1 MSTTIHSLSPEVLAL
16 IFEWCCQSDSEP
28 LVPSAAAGPLLVAR
42 ISRHWRSVALSTP
55 VLWCSLSFR
64 LKKLGETL
72 PFLKTWLER
81 SGSCPLTLNLA
92 YKSPRRAWEKP
103 TVLPVVDI
111 LCLHAHQFEW
121 LRLHLPCS
129 DLVRLGQLAFP
140 RLRRLDYS
148 LVDRE
153 TELPDIDL
161 FTCTPQLSELYTT
174 GYAVCALLAQKQFPW
189 TQLTTFRCSYYN
201 LYDCLQVFRLAP
213 SLQHCALVVEH
224 PAAFHRPIATISP
237 LPHLRSFSLKGGWT
251 DTQILCQ
258 LQLPGLH
265 ELSFSVS
272 RTSQLTPL
280 ISRCP
285 SIRIL
290 ELRLYALPED
300 VPPILEYFRSLSSLV
315 QLQVHGHGFRSHIL
329 VAVLEALENDGSF
342 LPRLETLHFECTS
355 ESGLYPSL
363 VKMLVQA
370 KTLRPLSTVSFH
382 FTQSVGVLEKQ
393 DDSAIAALRRDGV
406 DIRFS

>member
-1 MSTTIHSLSPEVLAL
+1 TTIHSLSPEVLAV
-16 IFEWCCQSDSEP
+16 ISEWCGHSDSGP
-28 LVPSAAAGPLLVAR
+28 LPPSIATAPLLVGR
-42 ISRHWRSVALSTP
+42 VSRHWRSVALSTP
-55 VLWCSLSFR
+55 ALWSSLSYRVAKF
-64 LKKLGETL
+64 GETL

-81 SGSCPLTLNLA
+81 SGSCPLALALA
-92 YKSPRRAWEKP
+92 YESPRRAWERP
-103 TVLPVVDI
+103 IHLPVVE
-111 LCLHAHQFEW
+111 LLSPHAHRFEW
-121 LRLHLPCS
+121 LRLQLPSS
-129 DLVRLGQLAFP
+129 DLVRFGQFALP

-148 LVDRE
+148 LVDNE
-153 TELPDIDL
+153 TKLPDIDL

-213 SLQHCALVVEH
+213 SLQHCALVDEH

-329 VAVLEALENDGSF
+329 VAVLEALENDWTF

-370 KTLRPLSTVSFH
+370 KTLRPLSNASFH
-382 FTQSVGVLEKQ
+382 FTQSVDVLEEQ
-393 DDSAIAALRRDGV
+393 HESAIAALRRDGM
-406 DIRFS
+406 DIRL